1 MNFFFKCFV
10 LTLCLNLIEGAFRC
24 DYNYIPTSKSWFKHH
39 VMPAT
44 WDDARTTCS
53 LEGAT
58 LASPITE
65 VLELDMIEI
74 IEKSFTPE
82 TEVFTGIH
90 ASTPAGAFHTIEGI
104 PFSEIPLTW
113 APNQPDNKNDKE
125 KCITLNGKG
134 EIADRSCEEPRPFI
148 CYSGNVKA
156 KPNECGN
163 HDPEYFLDKR
173 MNKCYKLHS
182 TPRNFSRA
190 FLACSAEG
198 GHLAIINSDLEAK
211 VLIDLFAKYPAKDML
226 GNGAYFWK
234 EVAFVGFY
242 DWGFGDWKTIEGQPI
257 MEAGYAK
264 FKSGEPNNSA
274 PGEKCGS
281 MYRKGELNDL
291 WCDRPAAFFCEKF
304 PNIPA
309 YCEVSSKRNV
319 TNS

>member
-1 MNFFFKCFV
+1 MNVFFKYFV

-24 DYNYIPTSKSWFKHH
+24 DYNYIPRSKSWFKHH

-44 WDDARTTCS
+44 WDDARMTCS

-74 IEKSFTPE
+74 IEKLLTPE

-113 APNQPDNKNDKE
+113 APNQPDNKNDNE

-173 MNKCYKLHS
+173 MNKC
-182 TPRNFSRA
+182 
-190 FLACSAEG
+190 
-198 GHLAIINSDLEAK
+198 
-211 VLIDLFAKYPAKDML
+211 
-226 GNGAYFWK
+226 
-234 EVAFVGFY
+234 FY
-242 DWGFGDWKTIEGQPI
+242 DWGFGDWKTIEGQPLL
-257 MEAGYAK
+257 EAGYAT
-264 FKSGEPNNSA
+264 FKKGEPNNSA
-274 PGEKCGS
+274 PGQKCGS
-281 MYRKGELNDL
+281 INRDGLLNDL
-291 WCDRPAAFFCEKF
+291 WCDRPVAFLCEKF